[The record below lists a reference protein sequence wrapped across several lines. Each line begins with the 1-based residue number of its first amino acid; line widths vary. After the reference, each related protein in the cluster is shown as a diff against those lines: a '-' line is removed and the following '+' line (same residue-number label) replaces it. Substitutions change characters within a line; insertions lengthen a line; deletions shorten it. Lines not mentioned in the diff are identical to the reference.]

1 MLDNNIIMQKLDFTE
16 NSDSIYTKTTN
27 SNAFENAY
35 LQVEKD
41 EDKIA
46 YKNIKNYFNIL
57 KEKNS
62 EFKFI
67 FYILISNILI
77 VSIEFLSSIFIGFS
91 EIICDGFFNFFKM
104 ISIFIILISIL
115 FTNFYKEFNYKNLNN
130 IFFSIERIELVSS
143 LGIIVFLIIS
153 NLYML
158 IEGLHKIIEK
168 DEEVNIPLNLYKF
181 ICIFK
186 IILNLCSVIYFNKYI
201 IHPFYCKSMQINYW
215 DNHKENMNVLCI
227 NLLGEILYCSLFLIY
242 FYNFNVKYFGIY
254 YIIIGFIYL
263 IFNIMCIKPIFV
275 STTDIFMESK
285 GNYFDKENNLK
296 NQLSELFN
304 EDDVKINSLKMRLNS
319 QNNVVCYLKIKSKL
333 NIDRNQIR
341 EDIQKFILEK
351 YLHTINLVIQID
363 NIL

>member
-1 MLDNNIIMQKLDFTE
+1 MQKLDFTE

-27 SNAFENAY
+27 SNSLENAY

-41 EDKIA
+41 EEKIA
-46 YKNIKNYFNIL
+46 YKNIKNYFKIL

-91 EIICDGFFNFFKM
+91 EIICDGFFNFFKT
-104 ISIFIILISIL
+104 ISIFIIFISIL

-168 DEEVNIPLNLYKF
+168 DEEVNIPINLFRF

-227 NLLGEILYCSLFLIY
+227 NLLGEILYCSLFLVY
-242 FYNFNVKYFGIY
+242 FYNFNEKYFGIY

-304 EDDVKINSLKMRLNS
+304 EDDVKINSLKIRLNS

>member
-1 MLDNNIIMQKLDFTE
+1 
-16 NSDSIYTKTTN
+16 
-27 SNAFENAY
+27 
-35 LQVEKD
+35 
-41 EDKIA
+41 
-46 YKNIKNYFNIL
+46 
-57 KEKNS
+57 
-62 EFKFI
+62 
-67 FYILISNILI
+67 
-77 VSIEFLSSIFIGFS
+77 
-91 EIICDGFFNFFKM
+91 M

-168 DEEVNIPLNLYKF
+168 DEEVNIPINLFRF

-242 FYNFNVKYFGIY
+242 FYNFNAKYFGIY

>member
-168 DEEVNIPLNLYKF
+168 DEEVNIPINLFRF

-242 FYNFNVKYFGIY
+242 FYNFNAKYFGIY

>member
-27 SNAFENAY
+27 SNSLENAY

-41 EDKIA
+41 EEKIA

-67 FYILISNILI
+67 FYILILNILI

-91 EIICDGFFNFFKM
+91 EIICDGFFNFFKT
-104 ISIFIILISIL
+104 ISIFIIFISIL

-168 DEEVNIPLNLYKF
+168 DEEVNIPINLFRF

-227 NLLGEILYCSLFLIY
+227 NLLGEILYCSLFLVY
-242 FYNFNVKYFGIY
+242 FYNFNAKYFGIY

>member
-16 NSDSIYTKTTN
+16 NTDSIYTKSTN
-27 SNAFENAY
+27 SNVYENAY
-35 LQVEKD
+35 LQVEKS
-41 EDKIA
+41 EQKIS
-46 YKNIKNYFNIL
+46 YKNLKNYFNTL
-57 KEKNS
+57 KEKNF

-67 FYILISNILI
+67 FYILILNILI
-77 VSIEFLSSIFIGFS
+77 VSIEFSSSIFIGFS

-242 FYNFNVKYFGIY
+242 FYNFNAKYFGIY

-296 NQLSELFN
+296 NQLSELFK
-304 EDDVKINSLKMRLNS
+304 EDEVKINSLKMRLNS
-319 QNNVVCYLKIKSKL
+319 QNNIVCYLKIASKL

-341 EDIQKFILEK
+341 EDIQNFILEK
-351 YLHTINLVIQID
+351 YLYTINLVIQID

>member
-242 FYNFNVKYFGIY
+242 FYNFNAKYFGIY

-296 NQLSELFN
+296 NQLSELFK
-304 EDDVKINSLKMRLNS
+304 EDEVKINSLKMRLNS